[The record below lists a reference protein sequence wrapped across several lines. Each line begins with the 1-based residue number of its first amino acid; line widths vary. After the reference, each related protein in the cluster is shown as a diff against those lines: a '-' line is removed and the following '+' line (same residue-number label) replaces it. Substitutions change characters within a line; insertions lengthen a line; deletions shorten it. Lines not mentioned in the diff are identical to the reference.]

1 VEDNADLLKR
11 ADILGLLDI
20 DPATLWRWRKSGNF
34 PAPIK
39 LTRGNLRWRKKDVTE
54 WLESRR
60 VSDVPLMQEGSK

>member
-1 VEDNADLLKR
+1 MEDNADLLKR